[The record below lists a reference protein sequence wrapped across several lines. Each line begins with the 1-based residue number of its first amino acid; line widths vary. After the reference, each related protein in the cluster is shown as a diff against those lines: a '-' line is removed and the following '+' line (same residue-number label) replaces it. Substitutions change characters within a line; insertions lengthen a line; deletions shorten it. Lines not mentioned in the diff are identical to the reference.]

1 MKRICRYQTSDGQEF
16 ENLEDARVH
25 EILLETLGELV
36 AEIQPAYNTDRAEAV
51 VKSIISHAKEIRDIL
66 NKHLRRQPKTAN

>member
-1 MKRICRYQTSDGQEF
+1 MKRICRYQTSDGEEF
-16 ENLEDARVH
+16 EDHEEAKAH
-25 EILLETLGELV
+25 EIVLETLGELV
-36 AEIQPAYNTDRAEAV
+36 TEIQVAYNTDRAEAV